1 MLRLRAGMKGAVSK
15 AEEIAAATPESFVL
29 QQFENPNNPKVT
41 AGPAQHCLA
50 HRLLRTCA
58 CLRHDHGVAM
68 PTLVHLAMQIHY
80 ETTGPEMWD
89 GTDGKI
95 DILVAGV
102 GTGGTISGAGRFLKE
117 KNPDIQVSPRT
128 MQSSEICLRN
138 VAAARQAP
146 QLQSLSNR
154 QAIS

>member
-1 MLRLRAGMKGAVSK
+1 MKGAVAK

-29 QQFENPNNPKVT
+29 QQFENPNNPKVR
-41 AGPAQHCLA
+41 APKASIALPSSG
-50 HRLLRTCA
+50 
-58 CLRHDHGVAM
+58 AM
-68 PTLVHLAMQIHY
+68 PCVRGACSRRGRDVTMLTNVRTAAQVHY

-117 KNPDIQVSPRT
+117 KNPDIQVGLERT
-128 MQSSEICLRN
+128 VPI
-138 VAAARQAP
+138 
-146 QLQSLSNR
+146 
-154 QAIS
+154 